1 MTRPIKKARVTR
13 RRKYYGGG
21 KKRGARHLKKLEEYR
36 MMSYPDLPRGQMNM
50 QLGQQRC
57 VR

>member
-21 KKRGARHLKKLEEYR
+21 KRRGARHLKKLEVVKLVIYV
-36 MMSYPDLPRGQMNM
+36 
-50 QLGQQRC
+50 QLLKMIYGM
-57 VR
+57 V